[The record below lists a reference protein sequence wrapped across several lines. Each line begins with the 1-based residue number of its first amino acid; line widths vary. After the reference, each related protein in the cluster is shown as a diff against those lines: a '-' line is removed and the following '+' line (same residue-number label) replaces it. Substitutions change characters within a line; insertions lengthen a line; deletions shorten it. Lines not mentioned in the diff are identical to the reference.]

1 MLISCC
7 DAAAGEVDNSPQI
20 QRKQT
25 PKLQIVS
32 SDDGDV
38 EVLGAASD
46 LPALLCPQFA
56 RRAVG
61 FLWVGNLCDCT
72 YQSSQLWLSEPVPTD
87 RQHLPVT

>member
-1 MLISCC
+1 MLITCC

-46 LPALLCPQFA
+46 LPALQPAVCPKS
-56 RRAVG
+56 R
-61 FLWVGNLCDCT
+61 
-72 YQSSQLWLSEPVPTD
+72 WLPMGRQPV
-87 RQHLPVT
+87 